1 MYIFERD
8 ILHSLYWSFYFEK
21 KKWLFL
27 HFLMVVM
34 EARITKDY
42 INLFIVSNLISLSG
56 LKKFLCNKFRNEKI
70 LIYFIDN
77 RYMYMHTLL
86 QHMHTL
92 DLLLNYNGAFEPC
105 KTMDWCLNCCY
116 DITEIHNAG
125 HFQFK
130 CLKLYLVVHVAIVFC
145 NAV

>member
-21 KKWLFL
+21 KNKLFL

-92 DLLLNYNGAFEPC
+92 DLLLNYNAAFWALQNYGLMLELLLWYHRDSQCWSFP
-105 KTMDWCLNCCY
+105 
-116 DITEIHNAG
+116 I
-125 HFQFK
+125 
-130 CLKLYLVVHVAIVFC
+130 
-145 NAV
+145 